1 MPTTK
6 VSGARVTLMH
16 LIGLGAKT
24 TARVTFAKLASG
36 IVRMIQET
44 PRVTI
49 TPGSV
54 GGTGSGRFGVS
65 GTLSDGS
72 TVRFPGLIHNTLERL
87 SLVAQALPGVANL
100 KTQYGG
106 VGTRA
111 EVQPGEPATGA
122 VVEVVYPRVEA
133 VQLASVQP

>member
-1 MPTTK
+1 MPTMK

-16 LIGLGAKT
+16 LIGLGAKA
-24 TARVTFAKLASG
+24 TARVTFAKLAVG
-36 IVRMIQET
+36 IVKMIQET
-44 PRVTI
+44 PRVTM
-49 TPGSV
+49 TPGAV

-65 GTLSDGS
+65 GTLPDGS

-100 KTQYGG
+100 KTQHGG

-111 EVQPGEPATGA
+111 AVQPGEPVTSAA
-122 VVEVVYPRVEA
+122 IQILSPRVEA
-133 VQLASVQP
+133 VQAVVIKV